1 MGLYVFGKRALT
13 DKIGMTEERKISMED
28 VLQLE
33 MLKLMLKYLRI
44 FIWQVLESTIYVIKA
59 RKEIDWVSW
68 RGNEGQEAELQVKS
82 DLVDAA
88 Q

>member
-59 RKEIDWVSW
+59 RKEIDWVS
-68 RGNEGQEAELQVKS
+68 
-82 DLVDAA
+82 
-88 Q
+88 